1 MCEKKIRSHLTLTY
15 GEYIMTI
22 IVPRPTVTIVSS
34 PSGKNFTV
42 NAQTEGHDFEYQ
54 LLPKYFI
61 ENHGMEGYPQTEDH
75 AQELAQAYAT
85 AYDVE
90 ATAIESGKKTPY
102 HINGNLRDHG
112 MAKSRRK
119 LSSAFK
125 ARG

>member
-1 MCEKKIRSHLTLTY
+1 
-15 GEYIMTI
+15 MTI

-42 NAQTEGHDFEYQ
+42 NAQTELHDFEYQ

-61 ENHGMEGYPQTEDH
+61 VNHGMEGYPQTE
-75 AQELAQAYAT
+75 AEAREVANSYLAAFEE
-85 AYDVE
+85 E
-90 ATAIESGKKTPY
+90 ATAIESGAKRPY
-102 HINGNLRDHG
+102 HINGNLKDHG

-125 ARG
+125 ATS

>member
-1 MCEKKIRSHLTLTY
+1 MAIQ
-15 GEYIMTI
+15 IA
-22 IVPRPTVTIVSS
+22 RPVVTIVAS
-34 PSGKNFTV
+34 PSGKFFTIES
-42 NAQTEGHDFEYQ
+42 ATTGHEYEYQ
-54 LLPKYFI
+54 LTAKYFQV
-61 ENHGMEGYPQTEDH
+61 NHDMEGLPQSEDH

-112 MAKSRRK
+112 MAKSRRQ